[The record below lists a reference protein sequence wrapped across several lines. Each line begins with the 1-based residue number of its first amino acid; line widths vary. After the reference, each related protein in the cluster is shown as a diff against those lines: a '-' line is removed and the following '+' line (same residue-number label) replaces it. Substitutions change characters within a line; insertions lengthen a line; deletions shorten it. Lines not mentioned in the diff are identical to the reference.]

1 MAKISDADILGL
13 VRIEETRQRGFVLLL
28 EKYKEQ
34 TYWLVRRIV
43 VDHDDANDVT
53 QNTFVKVWQNL
64 EKFREDSKIY
74 TWIYRIATNEAISF
88 LKSKR
93 SNLFVS
99 VDEMREDFGD
109 RLEAD
114 VYFQGSDIQRKLQ
127 KAVATLPARQK
138 LVFIMRYFEA
148 MSYQEIADAVGVS
161 IGTLKASY
169 HIAVKKIEEILKSH

>member
-1 MAKISDADILGL
+1 MSKITDAEILNL
-13 VRIEETRQRGFVLLL
+13 VKSEESRQRGFVLLL

-43 VDHDDANDVT
+43 IDHDDASDVV
-53 QNTFVKVWQNL
+53 QNTFIKVWQNL
-64 EKFREDSKIY
+64 GKFREDSKIY

-93 SNLFVS
+93 SHLFVS
-99 VDEMREDFGD
+99 IDEMREDFGD
-109 RLEAD
+109 QFEAD
-114 VYFQGSDIQRKLQ
+114 VHFKGNDIQRKLQ

-148 MSYQEIADAVGVS
+148 MSYQEIADVVGVS

-169 HIAVKKIEEILKSH
+169 HIAVKKIEEILKAN